1 VETILNIAARTLFP
15 VRASPLFFYSTFE
28 ATGMDLLLN
37 PIILSVLVLCVLC
50 LVKVNVLFA
59 LILAAIT
66 AGLTGGIDI
75 GKTMSLLANGFSANA
90 TTALSYI
97 LLGTF
102 AVAIAHTGLMQV
114 LVAWISR
121 HVGTR
126 RGIFCMVLAFIAC
139 LSQNVVPVHIAF
151 IPLLIPPLIYLM
163 NKMQIDRRA
172 VACSLSFGLKAPY
185 ITLPIGFGLIFQG
198 IVADSMTQSG
208 MKVTVSD
215 VSSVN
220 WILGG
225 AMFIGLLIAV
235 FVLYRKPRQYE
246 NRPVIGM
253 EKPLPE
259 FKGFELKHWATLLA
273 IALAVAVQL
282 VWESLPLA
290 ALIGLMVMILG
301 RAFLFKELDEHIS
314 GGISMMGFIAFVM
327 LIAGGYAAILK
338 ETGAVN
344 ELIQGVV
351 PYLQT
356 NKVLAATIITAIGLV
371 VTMGIGTSFGTVPI
385 LAVIYVPLCSAVGF
399 SIPAT
404 ILLMSAAGALGDAGS
419 PASDT
424 TLGPTCGLN
433 ADGQHD
439 HIWDTC
445 VPTFIAYNIPLMI
458 AGIVGSQFI

>member
-1 VETILNIAARTLFP
+1 
-15 VRASPLFFYSTFE
+15 
-28 ATGMDLLLN
+28 MDLLLN

-163 NKMQIDRRA
+163 NQMQIDRRA

>member
-1 VETILNIAARTLFP
+1 
-15 VRASPLFFYSTFE
+15 
-28 ATGMDLLLN
+28 MDLLLN
-37 PIILSVLVLCVLC
+37 PIILSVLVLCFLC
-50 LVKVNVLFA
+50 LAKVNVLFS
-59 LILAAIT
+59 LIVAAIT
-66 AGLTGGIDI
+66 AGITGGIDI
-75 GKTMSLLANGFSANA
+75 GKTMTLLADGFSANA

-102 AVAIAHTGLMQV
+102 AVAIAHTGLMQA
-114 LVAWISR
+114 LVSLLSKHLGSR
-121 HVGTR
+121 P
-126 RGIFCMVLAFIAC
+126 GIFCLVLAFIAC
-139 LSQNVVPVHIAF
+139 LSQNIVPVHIAF
-151 IPLLIPPLIYLM
+151 IPLLIPPLLYLM
-163 NKMQIDRRA
+163 NKMQLDRRA

-185 ITLPIGFGLIFQG
+185 ITLPVGFGLIFQG

-208 MKVTVSD
+208 MKTTVSD
-215 VSSVN
+215 VASVN

-225 AMFIGLLIAV
+225 AMFIGLLLSIFV
-235 FVLYRKPRQYE
+235 FFRKPRHYE
-246 NRPVIGM
+246 NRPVVGM
-253 EKPLPE
+253 ENSAEKLT
-259 FKGFELKHWATLLA
+259 KFELKHWATLLA
-273 IALAVAVQL
+273 IVLAVVVQL
-282 VWESLPLA
+282 VWQSLPLA

-301 RAFLFKELDEHIS
+301 RAFRFKELDKHIE
-314 GGISMMGFIAFVM
+314 GGISMMGYIAFVM
-327 LIAGGYAAILK
+327 LIAGGFAAILK

-344 ELIQGVV
+344 TLIEGVV
-351 PYLQT
+351 PYLHA

-399 SIPAT
+399 SLPAT

-424 TLGPTCGLN
+424 TLGPTSGLN

-458 AGIVGSQFI
+458 AGIVGAQFL

>member
-1 VETILNIAARTLFP
+1 
-15 VRASPLFFYSTFE
+15 
-28 ATGMDLLLN
+28 M
-37 PIILSVLVLCVLC
+37 
-50 LVKVNVLFA
+50 
-59 LILAAIT
+59 
-66 AGLTGGIDI
+66 
-75 GKTMSLLANGFSANA
+75 
-90 TTALSYI
+90 
-97 LLGTF
+97 
-102 AVAIAHTGLMQV
+102 
-114 LVAWISR
+114 
-121 HVGTR
+121 
-126 RGIFCMVLAFIAC
+126 
-139 LSQNVVPVHIAF
+139 
-151 IPLLIPPLIYLM
+151 
-163 NKMQIDRRA
+163 
-172 VACSLSFGLKAPY
+172 
-185 ITLPIGFGLIFQG
+185 
-198 IVADSMTQSG
+198 
-208 MKVTVSD
+208 
-215 VSSVN
+215 
-220 WILGG
+220 
-225 AMFIGLLIAV
+225 
-235 FVLYRKPRQYE
+235 
-246 NRPVIGM
+246 
-253 EKPLPE
+253 
-259 FKGFELKHWATLLA
+259 
-273 IALAVAVQL
+273 AVQL

>member
-1 VETILNIAARTLFP
+1 
-15 VRASPLFFYSTFE
+15 
-28 ATGMDLLLN
+28 MDLLLN

-66 AGLTGGIDI
+66 AGLSGGIDI
-75 GKTMSLLANGFSANA
+75 GKTMSLLSNGFAANA

-114 LVAWISR
+114 LVAWLSR
-121 HVGTR
+121 HLGSKP
-126 RGIFCMVLAFIAC
+126 GIFCMALAFIAC

-151 IPLLIPPLIYLM
+151 IPLLIPPLLYLM
-163 NKMQIDRRA
+163 NKMMLDRRA

-185 ITLPIGFGLIFQG
+185 ITLPVGFGLIFQG

-215 VSSVN
+215 VSSIN
-220 WILGG
+220 WVLGA
-225 AMFIGLLIAV
+225 AMFVGLLFAV
-235 FVLYRKPRQYE
+235 FVLYRKPRHYE
-246 NRPVIGM
+246 NRPVIGS
-253 EKPLPE
+253 EKPVE
-259 FKGFELKHWATLLA
+259 AFDKFEIKHWATLLA
-273 IALAVAVQL
+273 IVLAVVVQL
-282 VWESLPLA
+282 IWESLPLA

-301 RAFLFKELDEHIS
+301 RAFRFKELDEHLS

-344 ELIQGVV
+344 ELIESVV
-351 PYLQT
+351 PYLNT
-356 NKVLAATIITAIGLV
+356 NKILAATIITAIGLI

-385 LAVIYVPLCSAVGF
+385 LAVIYVPLCAAVGF
-399 SIPAT
+399 SVPAT

-424 TLGPTCGLN
+424 TLGPTSGLN

-458 AGIVGSQFI
+458 AGIVGAQFL

>member
-1 VETILNIAARTLFP
+1 
-15 VRASPLFFYSTFE
+15 
-28 ATGMDLLLN
+28 MDLLFN

-50 LVKVNVLFA
+50 LVKVNVLVA

-66 AGLTGGIDI
+66 AGLSGGIDI
-75 GKTMSLLANGFSANA
+75 GKTMTLLADGFSANA

-114 LVAWISR
+114 LVSWISKHLGSR
-121 HVGTR
+121 PA
-126 RGIFCMVLAFIAC
+126 IFCLVLAAIAC

-151 IPLLIPPLIYLM
+151 IPLLIPPLLYLM
-163 NKMQIDRRA
+163 NKMQLDRRA

-185 ITLPIGFGLIFQG
+185 ITFPVGFGLIFQG

-208 MKVTVSD
+208 MKTTVSD
-215 VSSVN
+215 VASVN
-220 WILGG
+220 WILG
-225 AMFIGLLIAV
+225 ASMLIGLLIAV
-235 FVLYRKPRQYE
+235 FVLYRKPRHYE
-246 NRPVIGM
+246 DRPVIGM
-253 EKPLPE
+253 ETKAE
-259 FKGFELKHWATLLA
+259 EIKKFDLKHWATLLA
-273 IALAVAVQL
+273 IVLAVVVQL
-282 VWESLPLA
+282 IWQSLPLA
-290 ALIGLMVMILG
+290 ALIGLLVMILG
-301 RAFLFKELDEHIS
+301 RAFLFRELDDHIA

-344 ELIQGVV
+344 ELIQSVV
-351 PYLQT
+351 PYLHA
-356 NKVLAATIITAIGLV
+356 NKILAATIITAIGLV

-399 SIPAT
+399 SLPAP

-424 TLGPTCGLN
+424 TLGPTSGLN

-458 AGIVGSQFI
+458 AGIVGAQFL

>member
-1 VETILNIAARTLFP
+1 
-15 VRASPLFFYSTFE
+15 
-28 ATGMDLLLN
+28 MDLLLN

-121 HVGTR
+121 HVGTH

-253 EKPLPE
+253 EKPLPK

>member
-1 VETILNIAARTLFP
+1 
-15 VRASPLFFYSTFE
+15 
-28 ATGMDLLLN
+28 MDLLLN

-66 AGLTGGIDI
+66 AGLSGGIDI
-75 GKTMSLLANGFSANA
+75 GKTMSLLSSGFSANA

-114 LVAWISR
+114 LVSWLSKHLGSR
-121 HVGTR
+121 P
-126 RGIFCMVLAFIAC
+126 GIFCLVLAFIAC

-151 IPLLIPPLIYLM
+151 IPLLIPPLLLLM
-163 NKMQIDRRA
+163 NKMQLDRRA

-208 MKVTVSD
+208 MKTTVSD
-215 VSSVN
+215 VASVN
-220 WILGG
+220 WILGL
-225 AMFIGLLIAV
+225 AMFIGLLLSI
-235 FVLYRKPRQYE
+235 FVLFRKPRHYE

-253 EKPLPE
+253 EKTAE
-259 FKGFELKHWATLLA
+259 FEKFEMKHWATLLA
-273 IALAVAVQL
+273 IVLAVAVQL
-282 VWESLPLA
+282 IWESLPLA
-290 ALIGLMVMILG
+290 ALIGLIVMILG

-344 ELIQGVV
+344 ELIESVV
-351 PYLQT
+351 PYLHA

-399 SIPAT
+399 SLPAT

-424 TLGPTCGLN
+424 TLGPTSGLN

-445 VPTFIAYNIPLMI
+445 VPTFIAYNIPLML
-458 AGIVGSQFI
+458 AGIIGSQFI